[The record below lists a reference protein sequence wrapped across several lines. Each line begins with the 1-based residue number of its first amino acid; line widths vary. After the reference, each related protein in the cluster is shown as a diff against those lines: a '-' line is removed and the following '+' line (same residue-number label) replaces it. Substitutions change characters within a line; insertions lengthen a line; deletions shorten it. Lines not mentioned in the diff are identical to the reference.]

1 MKFPK
6 IYNDWFSEYADLYS
20 DQKAVVTESIELT
33 YQQLSNLIDE
43 RAKTLTEEGIN
54 QYDIVGL
61 FAEHT
66 YQFIVDF
73 LTVWKISG
81 VVLPINTKLAKDEI
95 DRQIKFT
102 GCKLIDDFKIGKNS
116 SSNTKPAALIMF
128 TSGTTGENKAVVHS
142 FKSLVASTISIDS
155 EIQLEKNKKWL
166 ASLPFYRI
174 GGFQIIIRSLLTGG
188 TLCIPQNVTT
198 KQIIDGVN
206 RYKPDYISLVNATY
220 RGLLQTSINE
230 LKNTK
235 AIFIGGGPVDSS
247 LLKEGL
253 SNGLPVYK
261 VYGSTETGSMI
272 SILKPEDAVMK
283 IDSAGKS
290 LPGVKLKI
298 EHDEILISSDSL
310 FSGYYKNDSLTKEKL
325 IKGWYKTGDVGVI
338 DNDGFLFIKGRKDN
352 IIISGG
358 EKIDPNEIESA
369 IKKIDYIKE
378 AVVLGIPDEKWG
390 QKICAVFVG
399 STKIDVSEIQEKLKE
414 ILPSYK
420 IPKMIKQIEKI
431 PVDEMG
437 KINLIELQSLFN

>member
-1 MKFPK
+1 MKLPK
-6 IYNDWFSEYADLYS
+6 INNNWFSEYADLYS
-20 DQKAVVTESIELT
+20 EQKAVVTESIELT

-43 RAKTLTEEGIN
+43 RAKSLTEEGVK

-73 LTVWKISG
+73 LAVWKIGG
-81 VVLPINTKLAKDEI
+81 VVFPINTKLAKDEV

-102 GCKLIDDFKIGKNS
+102 GCKLINDFKVGKNS

-142 FKSLVASTISIDS
+142 FKSLFASVSSIDK
-155 EIQLEKNKKWL
+155 EIHLEENKKWL

-188 TLCIPQNVTT
+188 TLYIPQNVSTE
-198 KQIIDGVN
+198 KIVEGVN

-220 RGLLQTSINE
+220 RSLLQSNTTE

-235 AIFIGGGPVDSS
+235 AIFVGGGPVESS

-253 SNGLPVYK
+253 SKGLPVYK

-272 SILKPEDAVMK
+272 SMLKPEDAVNK
-283 IDSAGKS
+283 IDSASKS

-298 EHDEILISSDSL
+298 EQDEILVSTDSL
-310 FSGYYKNDSLTKEKL
+310 FTGYYKNESLTKEK
-325 IKGWYKTGDVGVI
+325 IENGWYKTGDIGYI
-338 DNDGFLFIKGRKDN
+338 DDDGFLFVMGRKDN

-358 EKIDPNEIESA
+358 EKIDPKEIESA
-369 IKKIDYIKE
+369 IKKLDYIKD
-378 AVVLGIPDEKWG
+378 AVVFGVTDEKWG
-390 QKICAVFVG
+390 QKICSAVV
-399 STKIDVSEIQEKLKE
+399 SNTKLDVSEIQDKLKE
-414 ILPSYK
+414 ILSSYK
-420 IPKMIKQIEKI
+420 IPKIIKQIEKI

-437 KINLIELQSLFN
+437 KINLKELQSLFN